1 MDKDEMN
8 IQKREPTVIPPPI
21 QSVGVLGW
29 MKKNLFSSWINTV
42 LTIVFASIIY
52 LVLKNTIEWVFF
64 EADWHV
70 ISVNFR
76 LLIVG
81 QYPVAE
87 LWRVWVSITFISIL
101 MGFSWGIWKGTIGH
115 LTMGV
120 AGIYIIVCSLP
131 FVLVETRIWLV
142 INILAIVSTFLIGK
156 KQLKLKKFIL
166 VGWFFMFPVI
176 IFLLSGF
183 GLFNHVGTNLW
194 GGFLLTLLI
203 AIVAIVFSFPL
214 GVLLALGRRSKLP
227 IIRWFSIGYIELIRG
242 VPLIMI
248 LFVAQLMLPLFL
260 GNEIKIDNAVRAMVG
275 FTLFTAAYLAENIRG
290 GLQSIPRGQ
299 FEAAEALGL
308 NTTFKMTFIILPQA
322 LRAVIPAIVGLFIGI
337 IKDTS
342 LVAIV
347 GLTDILGIGKNII
360 SNPMFLGTQMEV
372 FIFIA
377 IVFLIFCNMM
387 SYASRRLEG
396 ALGVGKR

>member
-8 IQKREPTVIPPPI
+8 IQKREPTVIPPFI
-21 QSVGVLGW
+21 QNVGVLGW
-29 MKKNLFSSWINTV
+29 LKKNLFSSWINTV
-42 LTIVFASIIY
+42 LTIVFASITY
-52 LVLKNTIEWVFF
+52 VVLKNTIEWLFF
-64 EADWHV
+64 NADWHV

-81 QYPVAE
+81 QYPIAE
-87 LWRVWVSITFISIL
+87 LWRTWVSLTFISIL
-101 MGFSWGIWKGTIGH
+101 MGFSWGLWKGTLGH

-131 FVLVETRIWLV
+131 FVLMETRIWLL
-142 INILAIVSTFLIGK
+142 INLLVIVSSFLIGK
-156 KQLKLKKFIL
+156 KHIKLKKFIL
-166 VGWFFMFPVI
+166 LGWFLMLPVI

-242 VPLIMI
+242 VPLITI

-260 GNEIKIDNAVRAMVG
+260 GNEITIDNAVRAMVG

-337 IKDTS
+337 FKDTS

>member
-1 MDKDEMN
+1 MDKDELKTTQSQAQKETPPKPLIN
-8 IQKREPTVIPPPI
+8 ISRW
-21 QSVGVLGW
+21 L
-29 MKKNLFSSWINTV
+29 KKNLFSSWKNSF
-42 LTIVFASIIY
+42 LTIIFAIISYLILKGSIVWIFFSA
-52 LVLKNTIEWVFF
+52 EW
-64 EADWHV
+64 DV
-70 ISVNFR
+70 ISANFR

-87 LWRVWVSITFISIL
+87 LWRLWICLTIISML
-101 MGFSWGIWKGTIGH
+101 MGLSWGLWKGTIGH
-115 LTMGV
+115 LTIAIG
-120 AGIYIIVCSLP
+120 GIYIILGCLP
-131 FVLVETRIWLV
+131 FALLETRIWLLV
-142 INILAIVSTFLIGK
+142 NIAVLVTGFLIGNK
-156 KQLKLKKFIL
+156 SLKLKKPTLIL
-166 VGWFFMFPVI
+166 WLLMFPVI

-183 GLFNHVGTNLW
+183 GIFNHVGTNLW

-203 AIVAIVFSFPL
+203 AVVAIIFSFPL

-227 IIRWFSIGYIELIRG
+227 VVRWFSIGYIELIRG
-242 VPLIMI
+242 VPLITI
-248 LFVAQLMLPLFL
+248 LFVAQLMLPLFM
-260 GNEIKIDNAVRAMVG
+260 GNGIDINNVIRAMVG

-308 NTTFKMTFIILPQA
+308 NTVFKMTFIILPQA

-337 IKDTS
+337 FKDTS

-360 SNPMFLGTQMEV
+360 SNPEFLGSQMEV
-372 FIFIA
+372 FLFVA

-387 SYASRRLEG
+387 SYASRRLEV

>member
-1 MDKDEMN
+1 MDKDELK
-8 IQKREPTVIPPPI
+8 IKELVRTEIAPPN
-21 QSVGVLGW
+21 SSLGVFGW
-29 MKKNLFSSWINTV
+29 LKENLFSNWVNVI
-42 LTIVFASIIY
+42 LTIVFASITY
-52 LVLKNTIEWVFF
+52 LVLKNSIDWIFF
-64 EADWHV
+64 KANWHV
-70 ISVNFR
+70 ISANFR
-76 LLIVG
+76 LLVVG
-81 QYPVAE
+81 QYPVTE
-87 LWRVWVSITFISIL
+87 LWRVWIILTLISIL
-101 MGFSWGIWKGTIGH
+101 MGLSWGIWKGTIGH
-115 LTMGV
+115 LSTIVTGL
-120 AGIYIIVCSLP
+120 YIILASLP
-131 FVLVETRIWLV
+131 FVMIETRIWLL
-142 INILAIVSTFLIGK
+142 INIIAIVATCLIGK
-156 KQLKLKKFIL
+156 KGLKLKKFIL
-166 VGWFFMFPVI
+166 VAWFLMFPVS

-183 GLFNHVGTNLW
+183 GIFNHVGTNLW

-227 IIRWFSIGYIELIRG
+227 IIRWFSIAYIELIRG
-242 VPLIMI
+242 VPLITI

-260 GNEIKIDNAVRAMVG
+260 GEGINIDNVVRAMVG

-308 NTTFKMTFIILPQA
+308 NATFKMTFIILPQA

-337 IKDTS
+337 FKDTS

-360 SNPMFLGTQMEV
+360 SNPEFLGTQMEV